1 MSFATDYGVFLGNIV
16 YKGFDH
22 FTTEAMPTQEKTLQK
37 IMKRNADCEL
47 GRKYHF
53 EDVHSLRDFQ
63 EKVPISTFEDYLPY
77 IGRMLDG
84 DESKIIT
91 SNKIIR
97 YCSSSGSVG
106 IPKLQPKTA
115 RDIWNMQCMGFAA
128 TPACA
133 NKWLKENKGLK
144 KLPSARGPLVLSLN
158 GVKMKN
164 GYMANGAAQIPFYY
178 VKPFLR
184 GISTTPM
191 DILFPEDEEHTD
203 TAYFQLRF
211 ALVDTNVTYLGSL
224 VITLLT
230 NMFEYLEDHWEMIC
244 DDIESGTIDPSVRCP
259 ESLRTKYGHMKPNP
273 VRAAELRTIFKDGF
287 DAEVPVGRRIWPKLV
302 WGYGMIGSTLAVYV
316 EKLRRYV
323 GDIPLHNMGY
333 AASEGFMAMPVE
345 LNANDSVL
353 LPRSLVYEFLP
364 EDAPE
369 GTRPLLLNEV
379 EVGKNYEIII
389 TNFSGLYRYRIMDI
403 VKITGMHNNT
413 PKIEF
418 LYRSNMGLNL
428 ANEKTTTQM
437 LDWVAEHMQEQYGVK
452 FRGYSFYSETDV
464 GMPHYVMVG
473 EPESPLTAE
482 QRAELS
488 KAVDDLFRECNE
500 KYEKYRRWNMIGDS
514 VFFELEEGAYAA
526 YRDLLLSQGRVLNQ
540 IKPVVVLN
548 TPERKEFFYG
558 KIKA

>member
-1 MSFATDYGVFLGNIV
+1 MSFATDYCVFLGNIV
-16 YKGFDH
+16 YKGFNH
-22 FTTEAMPTQEKTLQK
+22 FTSEAMPTQEKTLQK
-37 IMKRNADCEL
+37 IMKKNADCEL
-47 GRKYHF
+47 GKKYHF
-53 EDVHSLRDFQ
+53 EDVHSLREFQ
-63 EKVPISTFEDYLPY
+63 EKVPISTFEDYLPL

-84 DESKIIT
+84 DNGKIIT
-91 SNKIIR
+91 SGKIIR

-133 NKWLKENKGLK
+133 SNWLKKNTDLK

-178 VKPFLR
+178 IKPFLH
-184 GISTTPM
+184 GITTTPM

-211 ALVDTNVTYLGSL
+211 ALTDTSVTYLGSL

-230 NMFEYLEDHWEMIC
+230 NMFEYLEENWEMVC
-244 DDIESGTIDPSVRCP
+244 DDIETGRMNPSVRCT
-259 ESLRTKYGHMKPNP
+259 ENLRKKYGVMKPNP
-273 VRAAELRTIFKDGF
+273 QRAAELRAIFKDGF
-287 DAEVPVGRRIWPKLV
+287 DGPVPVGKRIWPKLT

-316 EKLRRYV
+316 EKLLRYV

-333 AASEGFMAMPVE
+333 AASEGYMAMPVE

-369 GTRPLLLNEV
+369 GTRPLLMNEV
-379 EVGKNYEIII
+379 EVGKNYELII
-389 TNFSGLYRYRIMDI
+389 TNFSGLYRYRIMDV
-403 VKITGMHNNT
+403 VKITGFYNNA

-437 LDWVAEHMQEQYGVK
+437 LDWVAENMQKQYGVK
-452 FRGYSFYSETDV
+452 FHGYSFYSETNV
-464 GMPHYVMVG
+464 GMPHYVMVA
-473 EPESPLTAE
+473 EPETPLTDE
-482 QRAELS
+482 QRAALS

-514 VFFELEEGAYAA
+514 VFFELESGAYAA
-526 YRDLLLSQGRVLNQ
+526 YRELLLSQGRVLNQ
-540 IKPVVVLN
+540 IKPVTVLN
-548 TPERKEFFYG
+548 TPERKEFFYS